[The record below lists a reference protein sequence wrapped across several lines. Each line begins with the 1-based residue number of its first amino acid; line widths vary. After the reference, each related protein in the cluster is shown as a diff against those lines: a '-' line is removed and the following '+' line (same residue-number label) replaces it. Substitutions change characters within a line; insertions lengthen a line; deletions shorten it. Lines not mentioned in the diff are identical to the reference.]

1 MQMKLT
7 EMQKELMKELK
18 EQGANK
24 DIVDLT
30 MLALK
35 TESQQKEMMDYLISI
50 RKKTVNKNTV
60 FLKAIEIKNKNQI

>member
-1 MQMKLT
+1 MKLT